1 MDTGHKS
8 PRDIAR
14 SLARRD
20 QQMRE
25 TRRPGFNPTSHRNG
39 NNDGGWKRETFT
51 LPRLEARAKARE
63 WFGKFPKA
71 AYMTEIEF
79 WRELGGDEI
88 EFTIRRLPSAD

>member
-1 MDTGHKS
+1 MSMGRNT

-14 SLARRD
+14 SLGERGQKQRKENWSAQRRNRTTTD
-20 QQMRE
+20 
-25 TRRPGFNPTSHRNG
+25 
-39 NNDGGWKRETFT
+39 DLWKRETFT
-51 LPRLEARAKARE
+51 LPRVEARAKARE

-79 WRELGGDEI
+79 WRELSGGEI